1 MTSLG
6 LPPSVIAMTSAAA
19 PNSPL
24 SEADPLTEETAP
36 TTRCRILETA
46 EAAFRDIGY
55 QKTTVADI
63 ARTLR
68 MSPANVYRFFDSKKA
83 IHEAVIQRLMDETER
98 RVALAVQGAGTK
110 AADRLGAVI
119 RVLHRSCAERCD
131 ANPRMQEMVAAAVA
145 ESWDVCAHHIEQI
158 AGVFETLVREGVA
171 SGEFATEDPALAAA
185 CLHTAVLRYCHP
197 TLVSQYPDAGVPP
210 LEAMIAFLLRGL
222 RRVP

>member
-1 MTSLG
+1 
-6 LPPSVIAMTSAAA
+6 MTSAAA
-19 PNSPL
+19 PMPPLPETDPL
-24 SEADPLTEETAP
+24 SEEAAP

-46 EAAFRDIGY
+46 EASFREIGY

-63 ARTLR
+63 ARSLR

-83 IHEAVIQRLMDETER
+83 IHEAVIQRLMVETER
-98 RVALAVQGAGTK
+98 RVAAAAQGMDGGAG
-110 AADRLGAVI
+110 DRLGAVI
-119 RVLHRSCAERCD
+119 RVLHSSCAERCD

-145 ESWDVCAHHIEQI
+145 ESWDVCARHIEHI
-158 AGVFETLVREGVA
+158 AAVFEALVREGVA
-171 SGEFATEDPALAAA
+171 SGEFATDDPALAAA

>member
-1 MTSLG
+1 
-6 LPPSVIAMTSAAA
+6 MTSAAA
-19 PNSPL
+19 PTPFL
-24 SEADPLTEETAP
+24 PETDTLPEEAAP

-98 RVALAVQGAGTK
+98 RVTVAAQSGNAS

-119 RVLHRSCAERCD
+119 RVLHQTCAERCD

-145 ESWDVCAHHIEQI
+145 ESWDVCAQHIERTAAI
-158 AGVFETLVREGVA
+158 FETLVRSGVA
-171 SGEFATEDPALAAA
+171 AGEFAVDDPALAAA

-197 TLVSQYPDAGVPP
+197 TLVSQYPNVGIPP
-210 LEAMIAFLLRGL
+210 LEVMIMFLIRGL
-222 RRVP
+222 RRIP